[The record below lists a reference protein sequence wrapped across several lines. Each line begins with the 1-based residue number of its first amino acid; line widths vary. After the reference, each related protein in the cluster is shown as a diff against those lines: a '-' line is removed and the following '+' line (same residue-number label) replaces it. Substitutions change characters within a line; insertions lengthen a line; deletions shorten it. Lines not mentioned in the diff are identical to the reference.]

1 MYITVAG
8 TTSKLPSSLDGIQAT
23 PSHSKGRKGADLRLT
38 GMHVVVVNNDST
50 DFFFSCNASAA
61 FHGHQATSADSNSQH
76 SPFQEWPAE
85 TDLVLNEGK
94 MRLKDQSAVVQD
106 TVMASFPYLHVF
118 IVLDHAFPDGVIM
131 ATFIMRALLSGT
143 SHVSNSFT
151 LRRQI
156 AEDHIYLSKL
166 VPLVR
171 CNYL

>member
-1 MYITVAG
+1 M
-8 TTSKLPSSLDGIQAT
+8 
-23 PSHSKGRKGADLRLT
+23 
-38 GMHVVVVNNDST
+38 
-50 DFFFSCNASAA
+50 
-61 FHGHQATSADSNSQH
+61 SADSDSQH

-106 TVMASFPYLHVF
+106 TVTASFPYLHAF
-118 IVLDHAFPDGVIM
+118 IVLDHAFPDGVIT
-131 ATFIMRALLSGT
+131 ATFIMCTLLSGT

-151 LRRQI
+151 LRHRI

-171 CNYL
+171 RDYL